1 MATVGQPVDADALLQ
16 LRDDGRRYELI
27 AGELR
32 MMSPAGGRHGRVA
45 HTLGLLLGGH
55 VRAGRLGVVYAA
67 ETGFVLAR
75 SPDTVRAP
83 DVAFVSRERAADL
96 DDESGFVTVIPD
108 LVGEIVSPRDAFS
121 DVEEKVL
128 AWLAAGVRL
137 VLVVDPATKTL
148 HAYRSPERV
157 TVLHVEEPA
166 STRICDVSDVVPGFT
181 FAVTD
186 LFV

>member
-1 MATVGQPVDADALLQ
+1 MATVGRPVDADALLQ

-27 AGELR
+27 AGKLR
-32 MMSPAGGRHGRVA
+32 MMSPAGGRHGRIA

-55 VRAGRLGVVYAA
+55 VRAGRLSVVYAA

-75 SPDTVRAP
+75 SSDTVRAP

-121 DVEEKVL
+121 DVEERLL
-128 AWLAAGVRL
+128 AWLAAGARL

-148 HAYRSPERV
+148 HAYRSPEQV
-157 TVLHVEEPA
+157 TVLHVEEPT
-166 STRICDVSDVVPGFT
+166 STRICDVSDVVSGFT
-181 FAVTD
+181 FAVAD